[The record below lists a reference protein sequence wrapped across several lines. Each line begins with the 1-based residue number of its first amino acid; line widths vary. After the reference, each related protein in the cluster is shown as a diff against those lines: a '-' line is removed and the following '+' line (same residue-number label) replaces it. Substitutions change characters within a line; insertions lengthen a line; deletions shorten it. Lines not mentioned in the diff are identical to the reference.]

1 MQSRITSN
9 YGSRSGSNVHGK
21 SVLISF
27 PAHELHLIE
36 ELDRLAH
43 LEMTTK
49 SQFLRRCIRR
59 EARKVEEQVVERYSV
74 AWNQSRYQTFITR
87 CSLRFPRRPEGN
99 QRQSLKKQS
108 KLLSIARS
116 KGRQTD
122 ADHRNGKAIQGTLPA
137 PLLPPN
143 HGHLWADAGCPGP
156 KDPRV
161 INPF

>member
-9 YGSRSGSNVHGK
+9 YGSRGGSSVHGK

-59 EARKVEEQVVERYSV
+59 EA
-74 AWNQSRYQTFITR
+74 
-87 CSLRFPRRPEGN
+87 
-99 QRQSLKKQS
+99 KKS
-108 KLLSIARS
+108 KN
-116 KGRQTD
+116 K
-122 ADHRNGKAIQGTLPA
+122 
-137 PLLPPN
+137 
-143 HGHLWADAGCPGP
+143 
-156 KDPRV
+156 
-161 INPF
+161 

>member
-1 MQSRITSN
+1 MAIEMQTRITSN

-59 EARKVEEQVVERYSV
+59 EARKVEEQVGERYS
-74 AWNQSRYQTFITR
+74 
-87 CSLRFPRRPEGN
+87 
-99 QRQSLKKQS
+99 
-108 KLLSIARS
+108 IA
-116 KGRQTD
+116 
-122 ADHRNGKAIQGTLPA
+122 
-137 PLLPPN
+137 
-143 HGHLWADAGCPGP
+143 
-156 KDPRV
+156 
-161 INPF
+161 